1 MRHSPYIFNILHELA
16 VENFG
21 VRNQFKMAAGIAYR
35 GNLLATGLNSF
46 KSHPMMRQ
54 WGKNEDSIFIHAE
67 VDAIKNALKIMSH
80 RELAKCD
87 LYIARVK
94 RPNTDRHMW
103 VPGLAKPCQGCQ
115 RAIAAFDIRNVF
127 YTHDFEEGGYRQI
140 GEFYV

>member
-1 MRHSPYIFNILHELA
+1 MKHSPYIFNILHELA
-16 VENFG
+16 IANPG
-21 VRNQFKMAAGIAYR
+21 IRNQFKMAAGIAYR

-67 VDAIKNALKIMSH
+67 IDAIKNALKIMSQS
-80 RELAKCD
+80 ELSRCD

-94 RPNTDRHMW
+94 RPDSLSDAW
-103 VPGLAKPCQGCQ
+103 VPGLAKPCHGCQ
-115 RAIAAFDIRNVF
+115 RAIAAFDIRNVY
-127 YTHDFEEGGYRQI
+127 YTHDLEEDCYNQI